1 MLGMLF
7 SRNIFQISIE
17 IESKNL
23 SFFRNVVRPL
33 NVSNYH
39 FQTMGNFERRT
50 DDRHVTFLYQKKFV
64 FSANRVLFFC
74 VHLFES
80 KDQFSFLYPLK
91 KVSVSR
97 GNEKKYAKLDILA
110 ALVLAETAFM
120 GPYTLARKAVA
131 EVAVAFAAQNKT
143 FT

>member
-1 MLGMLF
+1 MSAISTFKRWEISDDGPTLCHLF
-7 SRNIFQISIE
+7 YEICIQCESRP
-17 IESKNL
+17 
-23 SFFRNVVRPL
+23 FFLR
-33 NVSNYH
+33 S
-39 FQTMGNFERRT
+39 
-50 DDRHVTFLYQKKFV
+50 
-64 FSANRVLFFC
+64 S
-74 VHLFES
+74 FES
-80 KDQFSFLYPLK
+80 KGQFSSLYPLK

-120 GPYTLARKAVA
+120 GPYTLSRKAVA

>member
-1 MLGMLF
+1 MSAITTF
-7 SRNIFQISIE
+7 KRWEIS
-17 IESKNL
+17 NDG
-23 SFFRNVVRPL
+23 P
-33 NVSNYH
+33 
-39 FQTMGNFERRT
+39 TT
-50 DDRHVTFLYQKKFV
+50 DMSPFCTKKFV

>member
-1 MLGMLF
+1 
-7 SRNIFQISIE
+7 
-17 IESKNL
+17 
-23 SFFRNVVRPL
+23 
-33 NVSNYH
+33 
-39 FQTMGNFERRT
+39 MGNFERRT
-50 DDRHVTFLYQKKFV
+50 DDRHVTFLYQKICIQCE
-64 FSANRVLFFC
+64 SRPFF
-74 VHLFES
+74 LRSSFES